1 MGQPSE
7 GLGRH
12 GHGVDMLIKRVSDP
26 TFDERRPDNRV
37 VVRFQVNQQPDQTWI
52 QTFKGHA
59 ASSVL
64 RAANAVFR
72 GYDVTLEL
80 TKPKN
85 LAELSTALDC
95 FIECANLGLRS
106 WGGAERNT
114 VAPVRR
120 GLLGTVR
127 PGRGVL

>member
-1 MGQPSE
+1 
-7 GLGRH
+7 
-12 GHGVDMLIKRVSDP
+12 MLIKRVSDP
-26 TFDERRPDNRV
+26 TFDEPRPDNRV

-72 GYDVTLEL
+72 GHDVTLEL
-80 TKPKN
+80 TRPKS

-114 VAPVRR
+114 VAPVR
-120 GLLGTVR
+120 GEYLGIVR
-127 PGRGVL
+127 LGRGVL

>member
-1 MGQPSE
+1 
-7 GLGRH
+7 
-12 GHGVDMLIKRVSDP
+12 MLIKRISDP

-37 VVRFQVNQQPDQTWI
+37 LVRFQVNQQPDQTWI
-52 QTFKGHA
+52 QTFRSHA

-72 GYDVTLEL
+72 RYDVTVEL
-80 TKPKN
+80 TRPKN

-114 VAPVRR
+114 VAPVRGG
-120 GLLGTVR
+120 GLGIVR
-127 PGRGVL
+127 LGRGVL

>member
-1 MGQPSE
+1 
-7 GLGRH
+7 
-12 GHGVDMLIKRVSDP
+12 MLIMRVSDP
-26 TFDERRPDNRV
+26 KFDERLPDNRV

-52 QTFKGHA
+52 QTFKAHA

-64 RAANAVFR
+64 RAAQPVFR
-72 GYDVTLEL
+72 GHDVTLEL
-80 TKPKN
+80 TTPKSR
-85 LAELSTALDC
+85 AELSTALDC

-114 VAPVRR
+114 VAPVRG
-120 GLLGTVR
+120 GLLGIVR

>member
-1 MGQPSE
+1 
-7 GLGRH
+7 
-12 GHGVDMLIKRVSDP
+12 MLIMRVSNP

-37 VVRFQVNQQPDQTWI
+37 VVRFRVNQQPDQKWI

-72 GYDVTLEL
+72 EHDVTLEL

-106 WGGAERNT
+106 WGGAERSA
-114 VAPVRR
+114 VSPVRGDLVGIVR
-120 GLLGTVR
+120 LGR
-127 PGRGVL
+127 VL

>member
-1 MGQPSE
+1 
-7 GLGRH
+7 
-12 GHGVDMLIKRVSDP
+12 MLIMRVSNP

-64 RAANAVFR
+64 RAANAVF
-72 GYDVTLEL
+72 GGHDVTLEL
-80 TKPKN
+80 TRPKS

-106 WGGAERNT
+106 WGGAERNA
-114 VAPVRR
+114 VAPVRG

-127 PGRGVL
+127 LGRGVL